1 MSTSSKAL
9 LPLKGTRILSLSLNL
24 PGPAAL
30 MRCRAMGAT
39 CVKLEPPARAAA
51 AASPTAKALSADPML
66 AYCPGAYA
74 AMHPGVRCVVADL
87 KADAG
92 QKALHRELLK
102 ADILLTSF
110 RPSGLAKLGLSW
122 KALHSRY
129 PALSQIAIVGAPGER
144 AEEPGHDLTY
154 LAENGLVPGLEL
166 PASLYAD
173 MGGSLLVTEAVLQA
187 ALLKQRQG
195 EKARG
200 MYMEIALSEA
210 ARYLA
215 LPRAWGLTQAGADV
229 GGGHAGYRV
238 YPCKNGRVAV
248 AALEP
253 HFAVALCTAA
263 GLKLPARPDAA
274 FMRAASTHDALAQW
288 LAGKTCAQL
297 NRLASAN
304 DIPLHTLP
312 GR

>member
-1 MSTSSKAL
+1 
-9 LPLKGTRILSLSLNL
+9 
-24 PGPAAL
+24 
-30 MRCRAMGAT
+30 
-39 CVKLEPPARAAA
+39 
-51 AASPTAKALSADPML
+51 ML
-66 AYCPGAYA
+66 AYCPDAYA
-74 AMHPGVRCVVADL
+74 AMHLGVRCVVADL
-87 KADAG
+87 KAPAG
-92 QKALHRELLK
+92 QRALHRELAK

-110 RPSGLAKLGLSW
+110 RPSGLSKLGLSW
-122 KALHSRY
+122 KALHALY
-129 PALSQIAIVGAPGER
+129 PGLTQVAIVGAPGER

-154 LAENGLVPGLEL
+154 LAENGLVPGLDL

-187 ALLKQRQG
+187 TLLQLRQAG
-195 EKARG
+195 KAKASGR
-200 MYMEIALSEA
+200 YLEIALSDA

-253 HFAVALCTAA
+253 HFAAALCTVA
-263 GLKLPARPDAA
+263 GLALPTSAQSGAA
-274 FMRAASTHDALAQW
+274 FMRAASTHTALAQW
-288 LAGKTCAQL
+288 MAGKTCAQL
-297 NRLASAN
+297 NRLAATN

-312 GR
+312 PS